1 MIHKKYLEKYFLCI
15 FYHRKLERARKMS
28 KLEKANRICSICGKK
43 YDEYGNNAQPVNDG
57 RCCDECNMKVVIP
70 IRISIH
76 QKITKDT

>member
-1 MIHKKYLEKYFLCI
+1 
-15 FYHRKLERARKMS
+15 MS
-28 KLEKANRICSICGKK
+28 KLKKANRICSICGKK